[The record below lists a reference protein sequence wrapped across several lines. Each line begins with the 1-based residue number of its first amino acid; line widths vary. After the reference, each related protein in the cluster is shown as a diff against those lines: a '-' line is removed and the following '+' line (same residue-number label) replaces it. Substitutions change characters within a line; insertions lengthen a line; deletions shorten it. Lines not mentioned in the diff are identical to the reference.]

1 MDFSLVDLSGSDN
14 EQLERAF
21 LLDDMPIVIPET
33 PSPQLAKRPRR
44 RRALD
49 EAPAPTR
56 TRRAAAAA
64 ATEERAPKR
73 RRRVV
78 ASPAARRHPSSDTSS
93 SSWSSFFSPSS
104 SSQTTSDD
112 DDVEEGGRAGPS
124 DSLSFLTA
132 EERRWISDECSAA
145 PPAATWDQQDGNLS
159 VRVAQMEEDEA
170 FARSLQAQFDHE
182 EEEESHPRHHLHLSG
197 RRSPRPQS
205 RRGRRNATPSPHET
219 SGNDYEALL
228 ALEERQGAVMSQ
240 KLTRARIHRF
250 PLKCFDG
257 GGGNTRCQICFC
269 DYERGEQLRMLPCFH
284 DYHAQ
289 CVDRWLQENATCPV
303 CRVNLADL

>member
-1 MDFSLVDLSGSDN
+1 MDFSFAADLSGSDN
-14 EQLERAF
+14 DPLDRAF
-21 LLDDMPIVIPET
+21 LLDKMPIVIPET

-44 RRALD
+44 RRPED
-49 EAPAPTR
+49 EAPSPTR
-56 TRRAAAAA
+56 TRRVAAAAA
-64 ATEERAPKR
+64 AEAEERAPKR
-73 RRRVV
+73 RKKAVPTV
-78 ASPAARRHPSSDTSS
+78 AARRPSSDTSS

-104 SSQTTSDD
+104 SSRTTSDYD
-112 DDVEEGGRAGPS
+112 DEEEGGAGPS

-132 EERRWISDECSAA
+132 EERMWLSGEGDDASPVGGTRYE
-145 PPAATWDQQDGNLS
+145 QDGNLS
-159 VRVAQMEEDEA
+159 VRVVQMEEDEA
-170 FARSLQAQFDHE
+170 FARSLQAQFDQ
-182 EEEESHPRHHLHLSG
+182 EEEESHHGHHHHRLHLSTG
-197 RRSPRPQS
+197 R
-205 RRGRRNATPSPHET
+205 RRGRRNATPSQDY

-228 ALEERQGAVMSQ
+228 ALEERQGAVVSQ
-240 KLTRARIHRF
+240 RLTRARIQRF

-289 CVDRWLQENATCPV
+289 CVDRWLQENPTCPV